1 MKYYAVFDTNV
12 LVSSLLTKNPD
23 SATARVIDLVAD
35 GKVTSLFNGEILDE
49 YEEVL
54 SRAKFRFSHTAVE
67 RLMEVFRQFGQALA
81 PIATDEP
88 FAADSDDKIF
98 YEVVM
103 AKREQTNI
111 DEDSYLV
118 TGNLRHFLIK
128 PFVVTPAEMLAIVE
142 G

>member
-35 GKVTSLFNGEILDE
+35 GKVTPLFNGEILDE

-54 SRAKFRFSHTAVE
+54 SRAKFQFSHTAVE
-67 RLMEVFRQFGQALA
+67 KLMEVFRQFGQALA
-81 PIATDEP
+81 PIATDET

-103 AKREQTNI
+103 AKREQTND

-118 TGNLRHFLIK
+118 TGNLRHFPIK
-128 PFVVTPAEMLAIVE
+128 PFVVTPSEMLAIVE